1 MTWTEVL
8 NDKSLQDLPY
18 KIELN
23 GFGNIVMSP
32 ASNWHADYQV
42 RIVLALRRQSK
53 SGRILTESSVKTR
66 DNVKCPDVVWASDEF
81 MKKHKWK
88 SPYTAAPE
96 ICVEVLSPGN
106 SKLDIANK
114 RELYF
119 EKGAKEVWLCN
130 SEGAMS
136 FFDPSG
142 EIPRS
147 AIFKRFPIA
156 L

>member
-23 GFGNIVMSP
+23 AFGNIVMSP
-32 ASNWHADYQV
+32 ASNRHGNFQV
-42 RIVLALRRQSK
+42 MIGHRLIRQSK
-53 SGRILTESSVKTR
+53 NGKVVTECSVRTR
-66 DNVKCPDVVWASDEF
+66 DNVKVADVAWMSDEF
-81 MKKHKWK
+81 IRKHKWK

-96 ICVEVLSPGN
+96 ICVEVMSPGN
-106 SKLDIANK
+106 SKLEIANK

-147 AIFKRFPIA
+147 SIFKRFPKV